1 MVSMTRPD
9 LWHDPGR
16 LLTVDD
22 LADLP
27 PGDDRRYELD
37 DGVLIVSP
45 APLNV
50 HQLVV
55 TRLTLIL
62 AAACPGHLA
71 VLAGVGINITRF
83 QHRVPDVAVVPADSF
98 ELDHVE
104 RPPALVVEVSSRST
118 RLYDRN
124 RKKDVYESFGIPA
137 YWIFEPER
145 DRPRL
150 IAHELDDGKYD
161 VVADLTGEDEFRASA
176 PFEVNFRPAMLVTTG
191 PLPGHRSV
199 R

>member
-37 DGVLIVSP
+37 DGMLIVSP
-45 APLNV
+45 APLNI

-55 TRLTLIL
+55 TRLTVIL
-62 AAACPGHLA
+62 TAACPGHLA

-98 ELDHVE
+98 EIDHIE

-124 RKKDVYESFGIPA
+124 RKKDVYEGFAIPA
-137 YWIFEPER
+137 YWIVEADP

-150 IAHELDDGKYD
+150 IAFELRNGKYQTVPD
-161 VVADLTGEDEFRASA
+161 VTSSDEFRATS
-176 PFEVNFRPAMLVTTG
+176 PFGVSIRPAALVRTG
-191 PLPGHRSV
+191 PLP
-199 R
+199 

>member
-22 LADLP
+22 LEDLP
-27 PGDDRRYELD
+27 LDDDRRYELD

-45 APLNV
+45 APLNI

-55 TRLTLIL
+55 ARLTAIL
-62 AAACPGHLA
+62 TAACPEHLT
-71 VLAGVGINITRF
+71 VLPGVGINVTRY

-98 ELDHVE
+98 ELDHIE
-104 RPPALVVEVSSRST
+104 HPPALVAEVSSRST
-118 RLYDRN
+118 RLYDQN
-124 RKKDVYESFGIPA
+124 RKKDVYEGFGIPA
-137 YWIFEPER
+137 YWIIEPER

-150 IAHELDDGKYD
+150 IAFELQDGKYQT
-161 VVADLTGEDEFRASA
+161 VADVTGSDVFRATL
-176 PFEVNFRPAMLVTTG
+176 PFPVAIRPAALTRTG
-191 PLPGHRSV
+191 PLTS
-199 R
+199 

>member
-22 LADLP
+22 LANLP

-37 DGVLIVSP
+37 DGMLIVSP
-45 APLNV
+45 APLNI

-62 AAACPGHLA
+62 AAACPDHLA

-83 QHRVPDVAVVPADSF
+83 QHRVPDVAVIPASSF
-98 ELDHVE
+98 DVGHVE
-104 RPPALVVEVSSRST
+104 QAPPLVVEVSSQST

-124 RKKDVYESFGIPA
+124 RKKDVYEGFGIPA
-137 YWIFEPER
+137 YWIVEPEPR
-145 DRPRL
+145 RPRL
-150 IAHELDDGKYD
+150 VVFELRDGRYHTAAD
-161 VVADLTGEDEFRASA
+161 VVGADEFRATL
-176 PFEVNFRPAMLVTTG
+176 PFPVVIRPAVLIRTG
-191 PLPGHRSV
+191 PLAG
-199 R
+199 

>member
-22 LADLP
+22 LACLP

-37 DGVLIVSP
+37 DGMLIASP
-45 APLNV
+45 APLNI

-62 AAACPGHLA
+62 AAACPDHLA

-83 QHRVPDVAVVPADSF
+83 QHRVPDVAVVSANSF
-98 ELDHVE
+98 DVDHVE
-104 RPPALVVEVSSRST
+104 HPPALVVEVSSQST

-124 RKKDVYESFGIPA
+124 RKKDVYEGFGIPA
-137 YWIFEPER
+137 YWIIEPEPS
-145 DRPRL
+145 RPRL
-150 IAHELDDGKYD
+150 VALELRDGHYQTAAD
-161 VVADLTGEDEFRASA
+161 VVGSDEFRATL
-176 PFEVNFRPAMLVTTG
+176 PFGVAFRPAVLIRTG
-191 PLPGHRSV
+191 PLTG
-199 R
+199 

>member
-37 DGVLIVSP
+37 DGMLIVSP
-45 APLNV
+45 APLNI

-55 TRLTLIL
+55 TRLTVIL
-62 AAACPGHLA
+62 TAACPGHLA

-98 ELDHVE
+98 EIDHIE

-124 RKKDVYESFGIPA
+124 RKKDVYEGFAIPA
-137 YWIFEPER
+137 YWIVEADP

-150 IAHELDDGKYD
+150 IAFELRNGKYQT
-161 VVADLTGEDEFRASA
+161 VADVTSSDEFRATS
-176 PFEVNFRPAMLVTTG
+176 PFGVSIRPAALVRTG
-191 PLPGHRSV
+191 PLP
-199 R
+199 